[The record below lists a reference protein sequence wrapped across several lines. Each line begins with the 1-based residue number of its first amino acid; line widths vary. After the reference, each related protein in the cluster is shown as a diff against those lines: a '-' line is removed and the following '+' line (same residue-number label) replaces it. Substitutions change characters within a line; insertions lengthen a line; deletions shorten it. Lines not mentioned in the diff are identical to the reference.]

1 MKKFLLIL
9 LLGSALTIV
18 LMVIGRA
25 QPDLREF
32 DPDDYE
38 PAEVAVFDAFGASP
52 QVVKD
57 VRAAG
62 RIPVCYVQ
70 GPDVDRAMKACRDKG
85 FELYV
90 NAR

>member
-1 MKKFLLIL
+1 MKLVKIL
-9 LLGSALTIV
+9 LLGAAVVIT

-25 QPDLREF
+25 QPDLREL
-32 DPDDYE
+32 DPGDYT
-38 PAEVAVFDAFGASP
+38 PDEVAVFDAFGASP
-52 QVVKD
+52 EVVKD

-62 RIPVCYVQ
+62 RTPVCYVA

-90 NAR
+90 TER